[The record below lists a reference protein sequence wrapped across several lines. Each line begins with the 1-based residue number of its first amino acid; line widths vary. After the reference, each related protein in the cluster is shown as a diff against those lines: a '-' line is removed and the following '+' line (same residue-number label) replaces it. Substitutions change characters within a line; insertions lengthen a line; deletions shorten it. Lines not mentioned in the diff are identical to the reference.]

1 MNNPIEL
8 KKISSM
14 LAEVKNDTAIT
25 IRGISVIG
33 YASPEGS
40 VLFNKQLSEGRAKAL
55 VNYLLPRF
63 PFSKELYKVEYG
75 GVKVKGLS
83 AKFKVS
89 EDLIR
94 KDLALLAQQGK
105 LKKTYGGAVLVKEN
119 IHREFAIQRKSINLV
134 AKQKIAQK
142 ALSLIK
148 DDYVVFLDISTI
160 NIELAYLIAKSDLKA
175 IIVTNMLE
183 IVNILA
189 KSNIRVIF
197 IGGEFDFGKDGFVG
211 SLTIEMLKNF
221 RFDLAFMGVVSVDIH
236 DNAVTTY
243 MANDGITKNKVLNI
257 SRKSY
262 MMAESEKLKQ
272 SGSYKYANIEDFQ
285 GIITDENL
293 TETEEKELLKYNI
306 EIINR

>member
-1 MNNPIEL
+1 MFVEERHALIIQEL
-8 KKISSM
+8 K
-14 LAEVKNDTAIT
+14 EN
-25 IRGISVIG
+25 
-33 YASPEGS
+33 
-40 VLFNKQLSEGRAKAL
+40 GR
-55 VNYLLPRF
+55 
-63 PFSKELYKVEYG
+63 
-75 GVKVKGLS
+75 VKVKELS

-105 LKKTYGGAVLVKEN
+105 LKKTYGRAVLVKEN
-119 IHREFAIQRKSINLV
+119 VHREFATQRKSINLV

-160 NIELAYLIAKSDLKA
+160 NIELAYLIAKSDLKT

-243 MANDGITKNKVLNI
+243 MANDGITKKEVLNI

>member
-1 MNNPIEL
+1 M
-8 KKISSM
+8 
-14 LAEVKNDTAIT
+14 
-25 IRGISVIG
+25 
-33 YASPEGS
+33 
-40 VLFNKQLSEGRAKAL
+40 
-55 VNYLLPRF
+55 
-63 PFSKELYKVEYG
+63 
-75 GVKVKGLS
+75 
-83 AKFKVS
+83 
-89 EDLIR
+89 
-94 KDLALLAQQGK
+94 
-105 LKKTYGGAVLVKEN
+105 
-119 IHREFAIQRKSINLV
+119 HREFATQRKSINLV

-243 MANDGITKNKVLNI
+243 MANDGITKKEVLNI

>member
-1 MNNPIEL
+1 MFVEERHALIIQEL
-8 KKISSM
+8 K
-14 LAEVKNDTAIT
+14 EN
-25 IRGISVIG
+25 
-33 YASPEGS
+33 
-40 VLFNKQLSEGRAKAL
+40 GR
-55 VNYLLPRF
+55 
-63 PFSKELYKVEYG
+63 
-75 GVKVKGLS
+75 VKVKELS

-105 LKKTYGGAVLVKEN
+105 LKKTYGGAVLIKEN
-119 IHREFAIQRKSINLV
+119 VHREFATQRKSINLV

-243 MANDGITKNKVLNI
+243 MANDGITKKEVLNI

>member
-1 MNNPIEL
+1 MFVEERHALIIQEL
-8 KKISSM
+8 K
-14 LAEVKNDTAIT
+14 EN
-25 IRGISVIG
+25 
-33 YASPEGS
+33 
-40 VLFNKQLSEGRAKAL
+40 GR
-55 VNYLLPRF
+55 
-63 PFSKELYKVEYG
+63 
-75 GVKVKGLS
+75 VKVKELS

-105 LKKTYGGAVLVKEN
+105 LKKTYGGAVLIKEN
-119 IHREFAIQRKSINLV
+119 VHREFATQRKSINLV

-243 MANDGITKNKVLNI
+243 MANDFVNLYRLEKSKILLKNEDLSITEVALECGFN
-257 SRKSY
+257 
-262 MMAESEKLKQ
+262 
-272 SGSYKYANIEDFQ
+272 SGSYYA
-285 GIITDENL
+285 
-293 TETEEKELLKYNI
+293 ELFKKYNGCTPR
-306 EIINR
+306 NFRKYKK

>member
-1 MNNPIEL
+1 MIKVFVEERHALIIQEL
-8 KKISSM
+8 K
-14 LAEVKNDTAIT
+14 EN
-25 IRGISVIG
+25 
-33 YASPEGS
+33 
-40 VLFNKQLSEGRAKAL
+40 GR
-55 VNYLLPRF
+55 
-63 PFSKELYKVEYG
+63 
-75 GVKVKGLS
+75 VKVKELS

-105 LKKTYGGAVLVKEN
+105 LKKTYGGAVLIKEN
-119 IHREFAIQRKSINLV
+119 VHREFATQRKSINLV

-221 RFDLAFMGVVSVDIH
+221 RFDLAFMGVVSVDIY

-243 MANDGITKNKVLNI
+243 MANDGITKK
-257 SRKSY
+257 KC
-262 MMAESEKLKQ
+262 
-272 SGSYKYANIEDFQ
+272 
-285 GIITDENL
+285 
-293 TETEEKELLKYNI
+293 
-306 EIINR
+306 

>member
-1 MNNPIEL
+1 MFVEERHALIIQEL
-8 KKISSM
+8 K
-14 LAEVKNDTAIT
+14 EN
-25 IRGISVIG
+25 
-33 YASPEGS
+33 
-40 VLFNKQLSEGRAKAL
+40 GR
-55 VNYLLPRF
+55 
-63 PFSKELYKVEYG
+63 
-75 GVKVKGLS
+75 VKVKELS

-119 IHREFAIQRKSINLV
+119 VHREFATQRKSINLV

-221 RFDLAFMGVVSVDIH
+221 RFDLALD
-236 DNAVTTY
+236 
-243 MANDGITKNKVLNI
+243 
-257 SRKSY
+257 RKSVV
-262 MMAESEKLKQ
+262 
-272 SGSYKYANIEDFQ
+272 
-285 GIITDENL
+285 
-293 TETEEKELLKYNI
+293 
-306 EIINR
+306 

>member
-1 MNNPIEL
+1 MFVEERHALIIQEL
-8 KKISSM
+8 K
-14 LAEVKNDTAIT
+14 EN
-25 IRGISVIG
+25 
-33 YASPEGS
+33 
-40 VLFNKQLSEGRAKAL
+40 GR
-55 VNYLLPRF
+55 
-63 PFSKELYKVEYG
+63 
-75 GVKVKGLS
+75 VKVKELS

-119 IHREFAIQRKSINLV
+119 VHREFATQRKSINLV

-197 IGGEFDFGKDGFVG
+197 I
-211 SLTIEMLKNF
+211 
-221 RFDLAFMGVVSVDIH
+221 LAKMVLWVV
-236 DNAVTTY
+236 
-243 MANDGITKNKVLNI
+243 
-257 SRKSY
+257 
-262 MMAESEKLKQ
+262 
-272 SGSYKYANIEDFQ
+272 
-285 GIITDENL
+285 
-293 TETEEKELLKYNI
+293 
-306 EIINR
+306 

>member
-1 MNNPIEL
+1 MFVEERHALIIQEL
-8 KKISSM
+8 K
-14 LAEVKNDTAIT
+14 EN
-25 IRGISVIG
+25 
-33 YASPEGS
+33 
-40 VLFNKQLSEGRAKAL
+40 GR
-55 VNYLLPRF
+55 
-63 PFSKELYKVEYG
+63 
-75 GVKVKGLS
+75 VKVKELS

-119 IHREFAIQRKSINLV
+119 VHREFATQRKSINLV

-236 DNAVTTY
+236 DNAVT
-243 MANDGITKNKVLNI
+243 ITKKEVLNI